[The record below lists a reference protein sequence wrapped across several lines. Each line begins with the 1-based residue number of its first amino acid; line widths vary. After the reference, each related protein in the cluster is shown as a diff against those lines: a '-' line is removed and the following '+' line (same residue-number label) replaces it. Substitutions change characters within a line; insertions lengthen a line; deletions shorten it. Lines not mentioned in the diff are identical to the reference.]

1 MPTKQMMYD
10 RQLVRL
16 KLNITQ
22 LDLNPTLLYDLM
34 QKANWYKG
42 LTSSVNF
49 AKRTHKCS

>member
-1 MPTKQMMYD
+1 MPTKQLMHD

-22 LDLNPTLLYDLM
+22 LDLNPTSLYDLM

-42 LTSSVNF
+42 LTSSANV
-49 AKRTHKCS
+49 AKRTQV